1 MNREEYATNYPLD
14 YFFNATSIP
23 NQELV
28 FMTYDHFE
36 TGPRAGY
43 MAPLE
48 FLNLLEFNYEF
59 LKVNVTKPF
68 FVLEHFK
75 SIPISDE
82 LRHILMGFILK
93 WYGGYPV
100 DNFDQQYNTTLRL
113 VEREFLKFK
122 EETPEKKICQRDWQ
136 EYQRIRE
143 VEKYLNQNID
153 LGGLN
158 HKGTLE
164 KSAADLKDNPE
175 DDKRSGYSRPIEVR
189 KKKKKTGSKGTAAET
204 SQIEQDEWDK
214 NFEEQVNALHRRE
227 FKKVAGVDIEFTSF
241 RQLLKD
247 WEFNYPL
254 KYAPLS
260 YFHMWKEN
268 LRYFR
273 IEVLDN
279 LMQIPDSAKIHYLDN
294 LKYQISECQKAAHTS
309 EQEYISLLSKYNT
322 NKRDI
327 LERTDYENKIFE
339 VINAEVPSF
348 HESMEPDF
356 FPDTLNIQHVF
367 YNYHYGEAIKEAIS
381 FLDEQTNTRTEKHL
395 LKNTSN
401 EIPEIH
407 QDHQKENAALDNLLE
422 SLRYNIPK
430 DKGPFESLN
439 LWNSNLDTFFR
450 EALYNLSKQRP
461 ENKKHYL
468 ELAQLVLKEK
478 TKNVFVT
485 DELYD
490 SLLSQCGFNRETV
503 FESRD
508 SDDDLIGSLVSTPIQ
523 LDISMGTEILHYE
536 DKKYMQDTFYNFH
549 YGQTLNKA
557 LEFVNKQLE
566 NTNGKPGLKSK
577 TSKTSAIMHSSFQ
590 YKNWNSGNEK
600 ITDLMNFLKN
610 KGFIDRD
617 IDLASFRKLFRNEF
631 PSRKIIWLTTI
642 TDLSYFIGKLAC
654 HPGIEESKKKHWY
667 IAVNYFE
674 LADGSDVTNTRLSG
688 QKKPADTTLLDNALN
703 LL

>member
-1 MNREEYATNYPLD
+1 MELENYMKSYSLD
-14 YFFNATSIP
+14 WFFNAQNIP
-23 NQELV
+23 NQDLV
-28 FMTYDHFE
+28 FFTYDYFT
-36 TGPRAGY
+36 TGERA
-43 MAPLE
+43 E
-48 FLNLLEFNYEF
+48 FMHPDTFFNLLQFSLDYLSANI
-59 LKVNVTKPF
+59 TKPF
-68 FVLEHFK
+68 KVLEHLK
-75 SIPISDE
+75 SIPIEDDE
-82 LRHILMGFILK
+82 LHVLLGFILK
-93 WYGGYPV
+93 WHGGYPV
-100 DNFDQQYNTTLRL
+100 DNLDPQYNTTLRM

-143 VEKYLNQNID
+143 IEKYLNQNID

-164 KSAADLKDNPE
+164 KSAADPKDNPE

-189 KKKKKTGSKGTAAET
+189 KKKKKAGSKGTAAET

-227 FKKVAGVDIEFTSF
+227 FKKVGGVDIEFTSF

-254 KYAPLS
+254 KHAPLT

-279 LMQIPDSAKIHYLDN
+279 MMQMPHSAKIHYLDN
-294 LKYQISECQKAAHTS
+294 LKYQISECQKAAHTT
-309 EQEYISLLSKYNT
+309 EQEYVSLLSKYKT

-327 LERTDYENKIFE
+327 LELTDYENKIFE

-395 LKNTSN
+395 LKNIS
-401 EIPEIH
+401 EESPKIH
-407 QDHQKENAALDNLLE
+407 QEHQKENAALDNLLE
-422 SLRYNIPK
+422 SLRYNSPK

-439 LWNSNLDTFFR
+439 LWNANLKSFYR

-468 ELAQLVLKEK
+468 DMARTELEER
-478 TKNVFVT
+478 TTNVFVT
-485 DELYD
+485 DEEYD
-490 SLLSQCGFNRETV
+490 LMLSQNKFDRKTV
-503 FESRD
+503 MESSD
-508 SDDDLIGSLVSTPIQ
+508 SDDMFIDTLASTPIR
-523 LDISMGTEILHYE
+523 LDPSMETEYTFYE
-536 DKKYMQDTFYNFH
+536 SQKDIQDSFYNFH
-549 YGQTLNKA
+549 YGQTLTKA
-557 LEFVNKQLE
+557 LEFVNNQLD
-566 NTNGKPGLKSK
+566 NLNGTPGVK
-577 TSKTSAIMHSSFQ
+577 TKVSNSSAAAYNSFQ
-590 YKNWNSGNEK
+590 YLHWSKEGGN
-600 ITDLMNFLKN
+600 ITALMNFLKDN
-610 KGFIDRD
+610 GFIHNETDM
-617 IDLASFRKLFRNEF
+617 ILFRKLFKNEL
-631 PSRKIIWLTTI
+631 PERKIVWLTTI

-654 HPGIEESKKKHWY
+654 HSGIEKPKKKHWF

-674 LADGSDVTNTRLSG
+674 LLDGSEVTNKRLSG
-688 QKKPADTTLLDNALN
+688 QKKPADTSLLDNALN